1 VPRAV
6 FRARFS
12 DSCFI
17 VSARAREGLPAMP
30 VFTGLAEDFLAPS
43 IPTFSGRYPTFSGL
57 VLHFPGAIHRPRNN
71 YPQSGLA
78 RAAMSLDIGNIR
90 F

>member
-57 VLHFPGAIHRPRNN
+57 VLHFPGAIHRPRKN
-71 YPQSGLA
+71 YPQSDFTKLV
-78 RAAMSLDIGNIR
+78 MPLD
-90 F
+90 